1 MQPKA
6 WSLPPRRLIPLALV
20 ALVAVVAIPASSA
33 IARTAATKR
42 VAKLQELA
50 DGGSVLAN
58 LRGRTLYSLSAEKH
72 GRFICVAGCLS
83 AWHPLVVP
91 RRVKP
96 AGPVKLGRV
105 KRPDGRIQVTFRG
118 RPLYVFSGDA
128 KQGETNGEGLRDV
141 GTWHPAKRKGSSA
154 PQPSQPEPYPT
165 TPAVPTAPAPAPA
178 ESPPQS
184 PPSESESPPSSEP
197 PYQPPYGY

>member
-20 ALVAVVAIPASSA
+20 ALVAVLALPASSA
-33 IARTAATKR
+33 IARTTGTKR

-58 LRGRTLYSLSAEKH
+58 LRGRTLYTLSAEKH

-83 AWHPLVVP
+83 AWHPLIVP

-96 AGPVKLGRV
+96 TGPVKLGRV
-105 KRPDGRIQVTFRG
+105 KRPDGRIQVTYRR

-128 KQGETNGEGLRDV
+128 KQGETSGEGIRDV
-141 GTWHPAKRKGSSA
+141 GTWHAAKRTAPSA
-154 PQPSQPEPYPT
+154 PQPTQPEPYPN
-165 TPAVPTAPAPAPA
+165 TPSAPTAPG